1 MKGRVGGAAR
11 HGSKHAFRG
20 GRQGDHRFH
29 ALRLSISDILQGV
42 VGLAEAS
49 GAGVSE
55 AADGGRDMPGLDAV
69 AAGAHD
75 AISSMSN
82 NDPDLFETAYKAT
95 INTRGTVEM
104 EGIYAGAVKSLIG
117 APKTMIRMISCGAAT
132 EALFGAFGFDAVG
145 VTRSIRYKESL
156 TRPSVRF
163 VKAYRTAYRDLSTA
177 VKNARGPD
185 RAIYNLADE
194 RLGDICAYSVARAA
208 EESWSA
214 MHLCAALTAI
224 FGRIITE
231 DTEESTGDAAGRAAD
246 TITKSM
252 GGNPRVMMAETI
264 LSDVVPRASYYNSRR
279 RARDAAVREFHRAC
293 TDMVLESVGMCVME
307 ELYGAFVAGAYR
319 TAPDRAFFRSNYKRA
334 LESACA
340 FDPRTDLAG
349 FVSGERIPSHGT
361 TRWWTNN
368 ALRYLVDIDCVAAA
382 KSRENTPLMEFYE
395 YARDIAYTSA
405 AGAVGLRR

>member
-1 MKGRVGGAAR
+1 M
-11 HGSKHAFRG
+11 
-20 GRQGDHRFH
+20 FH

-49 GAGVSE
+49 GAGVSD

-75 AISSMSN
+75 AISGMSDN
-82 NDPDLFETAYKAT
+82 NPDLFETAYKAT
-95 INTRGTVEM
+95 VNARGSVEM

-117 APKTMIRMISCGAAT
+117 VSKTMIRAISCGAAT
-132 EALFGAFGFDAVG
+132 DALFEAFGPDAVG
-145 VTRSIRYKESL
+145 VTRSIRYKESW

-163 VKAYRTAYRDLSTA
+163 VKAYRMAYRDLSAA

-185 RAIYNLADE
+185 RAVYKIADE
-194 RLGDICAYSVARAA
+194 RLGDICAYSVTRAA

-214 MHLCAALTAI
+214 MHLCAALMAI
-224 FGRIITE
+224 FGRVIME

-252 GGNPRVMMAETI
+252 GGNPRTVIAETV
-264 LSDVVPRASYYNSRR
+264 LSNVVPKASYYNSRR
-279 RARDAAVREFHRAC
+279 RARDAAVRELHRTC

-307 ELYGAFVAGAYR
+307 EMYEVFVAGAYR
-319 TAPDRAFFRSNYKRA
+319 TAADRAFFRSNYRRA

-361 TRWWTNN
+361 TRWWANN
-368 ALRYLVDIDCVAAA
+368 ALRYLVDIDYLKAA
-382 KSRENTPLMEFYE
+382 KSKDNAPLMEFYE
-395 YARDIAYTSA
+395 YAHDIAYASA
-405 AGAVGLRR
+405 SEAVGLRR